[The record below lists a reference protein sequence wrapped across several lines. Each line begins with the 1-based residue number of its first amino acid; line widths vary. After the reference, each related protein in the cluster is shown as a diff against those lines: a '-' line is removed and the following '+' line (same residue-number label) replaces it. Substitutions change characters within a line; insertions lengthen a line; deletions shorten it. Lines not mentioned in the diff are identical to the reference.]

1 MKVTKSE
8 LLRICPNYP
17 ADRIDTD
24 VVVLNAWMEPF
35 GITTPLRFC
44 HFIAQLALES
54 GEFRYVEENLNY
66 SADRLMVVFPKYFK
80 DKATAQRYARHP
92 EMIAN
97 RVYANRMGNG
107 DEASGDGWK
116 YRGRGYIQLT
126 GKQNYLA
133 YETSGFCNGKLTA
146 HPEWLVKSPGRIK
159 SALWFWYKSGCNK
172 LADADDIR
180 TITQRINGGMNG
192 FADRQYYLRRAKRVM
207 FI

>member
-44 HFIAQLALES
+44 HLIAQLALES

-133 YETSGFCNGKLTA
+133 YETSGFCNGFLLLLEA
-146 HPEWLVKSPGRIK
+146 AE
-159 SALWFWYKSGCNK
+159 
-172 LADADDIR
+172 
-180 TITQRINGGMNG
+180 TILQR
-192 FADRQYYLRRAKRVM
+192 FLRR
-207 FI
+207 